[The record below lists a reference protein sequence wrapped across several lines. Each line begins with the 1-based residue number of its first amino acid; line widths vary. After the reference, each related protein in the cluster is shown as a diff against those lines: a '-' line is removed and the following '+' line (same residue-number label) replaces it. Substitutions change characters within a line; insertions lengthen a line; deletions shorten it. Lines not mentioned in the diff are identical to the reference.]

1 MNRNSK
7 LTPRGSST
15 SLVEDTGSSG
25 LRGIFNIFVFF
36 NFRVFVISFIFL
48 PQNTQMLQLRD

>member
-7 LTPRGSST
+7 LIPRCDST
-15 SLVEDTGSSG
+15 SLVENPGSSG
-25 LRGIFNIFVFF
+25 LQGIFNIFVFF

-48 PQNTQMLQLRD
+48 PQNTQILQLRD